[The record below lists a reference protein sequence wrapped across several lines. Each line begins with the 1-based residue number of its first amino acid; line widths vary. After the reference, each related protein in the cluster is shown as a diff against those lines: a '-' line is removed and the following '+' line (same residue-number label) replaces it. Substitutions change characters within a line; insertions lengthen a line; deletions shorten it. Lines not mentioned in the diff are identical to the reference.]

1 MATVL
6 IRFDG
11 GKVPV
16 VTGDIPPDD
25 RTPISDPTQTGFVT
39 NQAFIVAEGEYCFGL
54 ESAVSYTPLW
64 QVVQAIDGEQAEITF
79 RQTPP

>member
-1 MATVL
+1 MAAVL

-11 GKVPV
+11 GTVPV

-25 RTPISDPTQTGFVT
+25 QTPISNPTQTGFVT

-54 ESAVSYTPLW
+54 QSTTPYTPLW

-79 RQTPP
+79 RRTPP